1 MSASTTT
8 AGGPAAHD
16 RSDDPELPSTPL
28 DVALAELEHALD
40 VGGHAVDPASAASAR
55 QVLDRAR
62 GRLASDPGA
71 SVVALAGATGSGKS
85 SLFNAIAGLTVATVG
100 VRRPTTSH
108 PTACVWGDVPDELLD
123 WLEVPRR
130 HRTERVS
137 ELDADTEAVLE
148 GLVLLDLPDYDSTTV
163 SNRLQV
169 DRLVEMADLVIWVAD
184 PQKYADAALHHGYLR
199 HLADHQDVVLVVLNQ
214 VDTLDDASAAVCEAD
229 LRRLLAADG
238 LDRVRLLTTSARTGQ
253 GVGALRRVLTDLVQA
268 RTTARRRSEADV
280 TAALRALEG
289 SVADAEPDVEGVEG
303 AEQLV
308 DALAVAAGVPAI
320 TDAVRGSEVRA
331 GRART
336 GWPYTRWLSR
346 LRPDPLRRLH
356 LGLGSTGSA
365 ADGSAG
371 EVGAAPSTSLTR
383 TSVPVPTPSQR
394 AQVSTAARRVA
405 DAAADRLPVR
415 WGDEVRAAAGPAE
428 ADLADALDQAVQ
440 TVPLAA
446 PSPRWWSAAAA
457 LQLLLALC
465 AAVGALWLLALGV
478 LGWLQL
484 PQPPVPRV
492 GPAAG
497 SEYAALA
504 VPLPTLLLVGGVLL
518 GWLVALVAGRAV
530 RRRAERLRRD
540 LRERLREAVAV
551 VAREQLL
558 DAVADVL
565 DRHRETR
572 ESLAAARSQLVG
584 APPARPGSRLG
595 RLVRRGR

>member
-1 MSASTTT
+1 MSASATSPALTT
-8 AGGPAAHD
+8 G
-16 RSDDPELPSTPL
+16 ELALPGTPL
-28 DVALAELEHALD
+28 GGALVEVERALD
-40 VGGHAVDPASAASAR
+40 IGGDALEPDAAASAR

-62 GRLASDPGA
+62 GRLATDPGA

-108 PTACVWGDVPDELLD
+108 PTACVWGDVPDALLD
-123 WLEVPRR
+123 WLEVPQR

-184 PQKYADAALHHGYLR
+184 PQKYADAALHTGYLR

-268 RTTARRRSEADV
+268 RSAARRRSEADV
-280 TAALRALEG
+280 AAALRTLAG
-289 SVADAEPDVEGVEG
+289 SVGEGEPDVDDVDG

-331 GRART
+331 GRSRT
-336 GWPYTRWLSR
+336 GWPCSRWLLR
-346 LRPDPLRRLH
+346 LRPDPLKRLH
-356 LGLGSTGSA
+356 LGLGPAGGSG
-365 ADGSAG
+365 GSGQELA
-371 EVGAAPSTSLTR
+371 VASSTSLTR

-405 DAAADRLPVR
+405 DAAAHELPPR
-415 WGDEVRAAAGPAE
+415 WGDAVRAAAGPAE
-428 ADLADALDQAVQ
+428 DDLADALDQAVQ

-446 PSPRWWSAAAA
+446 PSPRWWGAVAA
-457 LQLLLALC
+457 LQLLLALAV
-465 AAVGALWLLALGV
+465 AAGGLWLLALAV

-484 PQPPVPRV
+484 PEPPLPRV
-492 GPAAG
+492 GPPPG

-504 VPLPTLLLVGGVLL
+504 VPLPTVLLVGGVLL
-518 GWLVALVAGRAV
+518 GWLVAALAGRVV

-565 DRHRETR
+565 ARHRETR
-572 ESLAAARSQLVG
+572 EALVAAQSQLGG
-584 APPARPGSRLG
+584 APEVRSGSRLG
-595 RLVRRGR
+595 RLVRRGRRA

>member
-8 AGGPAAHD
+8 AGAPGTGGRAGE
-16 RSDDPELPSTPL
+16 PELPSTPL
-28 DVALAELEHALD
+28 GTALAELEHALD
-40 VGGHAVDPASAASAR
+40 VGGDALDPAAAASGR

-85 SLFNAIAGLTVATVG
+85 SLFNAVAGLTVATVG

-169 DRLVEMADLVIWVAD
+169 DRLVELADLVIWVAD
-184 PQKYADAALHHGYLR
+184 PQKYADAALHDGYLR

-214 VDTLDDASAAVCEAD
+214 VDTLDEASAAVCEAD

-268 RTTARRRSEADV
+268 RSAARRRSEADV
-280 TAALRALEG
+280 AAALRALEG
-289 SVADAEPDVEGVEG
+289 SVAGAEPDVEQTEG

-336 GWPYTRWLSR
+336 GWPFTRWLSR
-346 LRPDPLRRLH
+346 LSPDPLKRLH
-356 LGLGSTGSA
+356 LGLGSAPQGA
-365 ADGSAG
+365 AG
-371 EVGAAPSTSLTR
+371 ELGAAPSTSLTR

-405 DAAADRLPVR
+405 DAAADQLPAR

-457 LQLLLALC
+457 LQLVLALC
-465 AAVGALWLLALGV
+465 TAVGALWLLALGV

-484 PQPPVPRV
+484 PEPPVPRV
-492 GPAAG
+492 GPAPG
-497 SEYAALA
+497 SEHAALA

-518 GWLVALVAGRAV
+518 GWLVALAAGRVV

-558 DAVADVL
+558 DAVAHVL
-565 DRHRETR
+565 DRHRQTR
-572 ESLAAARSQLVG
+572 ESLDAARSQLVG